1 MAKLTLVPGAKPT
14 PLARLVDDY
23 LAHCQAKNLSP
34 NTIKNAYGYPLRGIL
49 LPFAEA
55 QGITEVSGL
64 DNRVLDRLSAQLLR
78 EGNVRGRLSEHSV
91 HAYARAINHF
101 LSWARKEGEQ
111 VGGKAQLPKLP
122 QRLIDILSR
131 EEIESLEDAARTER
145 DKLIVRLLADT
156 GIRVGELVGLRTG
169 SLLQRDRQYF
179 LKVRGKGDKERLV
192 PVSPAFYRRLAKYAE
207 RGRPRD
213 AAGDR
218 LFMAL
223 KRRPGGDYEPL
234 TSSGVE
240 QLIRNL
246 GVVAGLSKRVHPH
259 LFRHSA
265 ATWMLRRGMN
275 PMLVAQ
281 ILGHES
287 LQMIQRVY
295 AHLTPGDSYDAML
308 KVLQEP

>member
-1 MAKLTLVPGAKPT
+1 
-14 PLARLVDDY
+14 
-23 LAHCQAKNLSP
+23 
-34 NTIKNAYGYPLRGIL
+34 
-49 LPFAEA
+49 
-55 QGITEVSGL
+55 L
-64 DNRVLDRLSAQLLR
+64 DNRVLNRLSAQLLA
-78 EGNVRGRLSEHSV
+78 EGNVRGKLSEHSV

-101 LSWARKEGEQ
+101 LSWAKKEGEH
-111 VGGKAQLPKLP
+111 VDGRAQLPRLP

-131 EEIESLEDAARTER
+131 EEIERLEDAAKTER

-156 GIRVGELVGLRTG
+156 GIRVGELVGMRTG
-169 SLLQRDRQYF
+169 NLIQRDRQYF
-179 LKVRGKGDKERLV
+179 VKVRGKGDKERLA
-192 PVSPAFYRRLAKYAE
+192 PVSPAFYRRLVRYAE

-213 AAGDR
+213 AATDR
-218 LFMAL
+218 LFLAL
-223 KRRPGGDYEPL
+223 KRRPGGADYEPL

-246 GVVAGLSKRVHPH
+246 GATAGLSKRVHPH

-295 AHLTPGDSYDAML
+295 AHLTPGDSYEAML